1 MGKQH
6 NGSLSKLLIMQ
17 CTYSIQYLYNLNYRK
32 KKMVE
37 QIKEKL
43 KIDKYTLER
52 QLQKYQSN
60 FKVSI
65 ALEGRRKTT
74 SVL

>member
-1 MGKQH
+1 
-6 NGSLSKLLIMQ
+6 
-17 CTYSIQYLYNLNYRK
+17 
-32 KKMVE
+32 MVE

-52 QLQKYQSN
+52 QLQKYESN